1 MFAFTSFLAQVM
13 FPKQYDRELEKDR
26 LRGRLHGESQPGLEI
41 SARAEISSPVC
52 ETGLGFSARA
62 EIQKNLM

>member
-1 MFAFTSFLAQVM
+1 ME
-13 FPKQYDRELEKDR
+13 R
-26 LRGRLHGESQPGLEI
+26 I
-41 SARAEISSPVC
+41 SALARAEISSPVC

>member
-1 MFAFTSFLAQVM
+1 ME
-13 FPKQYDRELEKDR
+13 R
-26 LRGRLHGESQPGLEI
+26 I

-62 EIQKNLM
+62 ETQKNLM